1 MKILPP
7 SESAEI
13 GGRNPNCEKNP
24 KNVKI
29 LPRSES
35 AEIGGE
41 YPNCE
46 KVPTVKTS
54 PRSGSAE
61 TSPDLGPLLPGS
73 WDRPAAADKEEC
85 TVFAF
90 NNKVR
95 TFSLSVDKKAS
106 TGLLLYG
113 IVWLS
118 QRCQPCC
125 LPGQTNRL
133 NTPQLRMYL
142 TALSLAF
149 LLLKKYGVIAASS
162 TFPLLRSNE
171 FGTHCAVAKLTS
183 IACSCVPSIIN
194 GSPANTVAMIPVR
207 SCLRRCCSSMW

>member
-1 MKILPP
+1 MEAIPTVKILPP

-24 KNVKI
+24 NVKI

-106 TGLLLYG
+106 
-113 IVWLS
+113 IVQACYFMELFGEVRDAS
-118 QRCQPCC
+118 HAVCQDRS
-125 LPGQTNRL
+125 TDSTHL
-133 NTPQLRMYL
+133 N
-142 TALSLAF
+142 
-149 LLLKKYGVIAASS
+149 
-162 TFPLLRSNE
+162 
-171 FGTHCAVAKLTS
+171 
-183 IACSCVPSIIN
+183 
-194 GSPANTVAMIPVR
+194 
-207 SCLRRCCSSMW
+207 